1 MMLAVG
7 VGAFGAGIFHLMTH
21 AFFKALLFLGAGSVI
36 HALSGEQDIMK
47 MGGLRNR
54 IPWTHATFLIA
65 TLAIAGIPPLA
76 GFFSKDEILWSALA
90 GRGGSIWLWLI
101 GVAAAGMTAFYMTR
115 LYLLTFGGDSRVG
128 HEAEHHLH
136 ESPPV
141 MLWPLAILAVGS
153 ILAGFAGVPEFLSG
167 GSVPNHL
174 ERWLAPVLSAG
185 AAGAEGAAAGAA
197 EGAGVAA
204 HAAPLSEW
212 GALVTA
218 LLVSMAG
225 IAGAFSL
232 YRRGPLPEGAN
243 PIVRVVRDKYYVD
256 ELYDRIILGPYRA
269 LCRVSAAFDE
279 RIVDGLVNGAAFTAD
294 MTGEVMRL
302 MQTGY
307 VRNYALGFFAGAVV
321 ILYYVLR

>member
-1 MMLAVG
+1 
-7 VGAFGAGIFHLMTH
+7 FGAGIFHLMTH

-47 MGGLRNR
+47 MGNLRNR

-90 GRGGSIWLWLI
+90 GRGGSVWLWLM
-101 GVAAAGMTAFYMTR
+101 GVAAAGLTAFYMTR
-115 LYLLTFGGDSRVG
+115 LYLLTFGGGSRLD

-153 ILAGFAGVPEFLSG
+153 ILAGFVGVPGFLTG
-167 GSVPNHL
+167 GAIPNHL
-174 ERWLAPVLSAG
+174 ESWLEPVLSAG
-185 AAGAEGAAAGAA
+185 TAGAAGAGGAAA
-197 EGAGVAA
+197 EGSAA

-218 LLVSMAG
+218 LLVSVGG

-243 PIVRVVRDKYYVD
+243 PLVRLVRNKYYVD
-256 ELYDRIILGPYRA
+256 EIYDRFILGPYRG
-269 LCRVSAAFDE
+269 LCRLSAAFDE
-279 RIVDGLVNGAAFTAD
+279 RIVDGLVNATAFTAD
-294 MTGEVMRL
+294 MTGEVLRL
-302 MQTGY
+302 VQTGY
-307 VRNYALGFFAGAVV
+307 VRNYALGFLAGAVL

>member
-1 MMLAVG
+1 M
-7 VGAFGAGIFHLMTH
+7 
-21 AFFKALLFLGAGSVI
+21 
-36 HALSGEQDIMK
+36 SGEQDMRN
-47 MGGLRNR
+47 MGDLHRR
-54 IPWTHATFLIA
+54 IPITHWTMFIATF
-65 TLAIAGIPPLA
+65 AIAGIPPFA
-76 GFFSKDEILWSALA
+76 GFFSKDMIIEAVHHSTLP
-90 GRGGSIWLWLI
+90 GSGIAYVAVLS
-101 GVAAAGMTAFYMTR
+101 GVFITSFYTFR
-115 LYLLTFGGDSRVG
+115 LLFLVFHGKPRMDS
-128 HEAEHHLH
+128 HTEHHLH

-141 MLWPLAILAVGS
+141 MLWPLGILAVGS

-197 EGAGVAA
+197 GGAGAAA

-218 LLVSMAG
+218 LLVSIAG

-243 PIVRVVRDKYYVD
+243 PIVRVVRNAYYVD
-256 ELYDRIILGPYRA
+256 ALYDRIILGPYRA
-269 LCRVSAAFDE
+269 LCRIASAFDE

>member
-1 MMLAVG
+1 M
-7 VGAFGAGIFHLMTH
+7 
-21 AFFKALLFLGAGSVI
+21 
-36 HALSGEQDIMK
+36 
-47 MGGLRNR
+47 
-54 IPWTHATFLIA
+54 
-65 TLAIAGIPPLA
+65 
-76 GFFSKDEILWSALA
+76 
-90 GRGGSIWLWLI
+90 

-153 ILAGFAGVPEFLSG
+153 ILAGFAGVPEFLTG

-174 ERWLAPVLSAG
+174 EHWLAPVLSS
-185 AAGAEGAAAGAA
+185 EAAA
-197 EGAGVAA
+197 
-204 HAAPLSEW
+204 HTAPLSEW
-212 GALVTA
+212 GALLTA
-218 LLVSMAG
+218 LLVSIGG

-243 PIVRVVRDKYYVD
+243 PIVALVRNKYYVD
-256 ELYDRIILGPYRA
+256 ELYDRIILSPYRA
-269 LCRVSAAFDE
+269 LCRISSAFDE
-279 RIVDGLVNGAAFTAD
+279 RIVDGLVNATAFTAD